1 MRIALLLI
9 PLLLSSFFTPAAR
22 ADIVYLRDGKTI
34 EGKVT
39 LNEDDNTYRIDT
51 TRGSVIKPANDIQR
65 IVKAKL
71 PQEVFTERFASVD
84 RKDLNELASLVTW
97 AREKY
102 LVPQKQKV
110 CGLILKID
118 PNHEMARRELGYTV
132 FENEW
137 ILEKD
142 LRKKQLD
149 LGLVKYKGEWV
160 SRKEHSRLVFKEE
173 TERLATLFK
182 SVESDNH
189 IVVDYAVRKIMAYK
203 GKRAYELFTPYLN
216 SPHESV
222 RLVAVSVLSQFPAR
236 AGDKGEKPAREAV
249 EAARKIFNLALAE
262 PSPKV
267 LKVTSI
273 CLRKFHPD
281 ETFRQALETL
291 VKPGDAGTIERAR
304 EIATQLLLKKRI
316 PGVFDLLV
324 TTETAAEKGGV
335 GEVKENKEILQLLS
349 SSLGVDHGY
358 KKEDWKKW
366 WKENEWRFRDV
377 P

>member
-1 MRIALLLI
+1 MRIPLLLI
-9 PLLLSSFFTPAAR
+9 PVLLSSYFTPAAR
-22 ADIVYLRDGKTI
+22 GDIVYLRDGKTI

-39 LNEDDNTYRIDT
+39 KSERDNTYRIDT
-51 TRGSVIKPANDIQR
+51 TRGSVIKPAGDIQR

-71 PQEVFTERFASVD
+71 PQEVFIERFTSVD

-102 LVPQKQKV
+102 LIPQKQKV

-160 SRKEHSRLVFKEE
+160 SRKEQSRLVFKEE
-173 TERLATLFK
+173 TEQLATFFK

-203 GKRAYELFTPYLN
+203 GKRPYELFTPYLN

-222 RLVAVSVLSQFPAR
+222 RLVAVSALSQFPAR
-236 AGDKGEKPAREAV
+236 AKDRKGKPAPEAID
-249 EAARKIFNLALAE
+249 AARKLFNLALVE

-267 LKVTSI
+267 LKVTNL

-281 ETFRQALETL
+281 DTFGQALQTL
-291 VKPGDAGTIERAR
+291 IKPGEPGIIERAR

-316 PGVFDLLV
+316 AGVFDLLV
-324 TTETAAEKGGV
+324 TTNAATDKGGI
-335 GEVKENKEILQLLS
+335 GEVKENKEILKLLS
-349 SSLGVDHGY
+349 SSLGVNHGFE
-358 KKEDWKKW
+358 KADWEKW

>member
-1 MRIALLLI
+1 MRTALILI
-9 PLLLSSFFTPAAR
+9 PFLLSSFFTPAAR

-236 AGDKGEKPAREAV
+236 AGDKGKKPSREAL
-249 EAARKIFNLALAE
+249 EAARKLFNLALAE

-281 ETFRQALETL
+281 ETFRQALEAL

>member
-1 MRIALLLI
+1 MRTALLLI

-51 TRGSVIKPANDIQR
+51 TRGSVIKPFNDIQR

-137 ILEKD
+137 ILEKV
-142 LRKKQLD
+142 LRRKQLD

-203 GKRAYELFTPYLN
+203 GKRAYELFIPYLN

-236 AGDKGEKPAREAV
+236 AGDKGKEPAREAV
-249 EAARKIFNLALAE
+249 EAARKLFNLALAE

-267 LKVTSI
+267 LKVTNI

-324 TTETAAEKGGV
+324 TTETAAAKGGV

>member
-1 MRIALLLI
+1 MR
-9 PLLLSSFFTPAAR
+9 PTRAA
-22 ADIVYLRDGKTI
+22 
-34 EGKVT
+34 
-39 LNEDDNTYRIDT
+39 
-51 TRGSVIKPANDIQR
+51 TR
-65 IVKAKL
+65 
-71 PQEVFTERFASVD
+71 
-84 RKDLNELASLVTW
+84 
-97 AREKY
+97 
-102 LVPQKQKV
+102 
-110 CGLILKID
+110 
-118 PNHEMARRELGYTV
+118 
-132 FENEW
+132 
-137 ILEKD
+137 
-142 LRKKQLD
+142 
-149 LGLVKYKGEWV
+149 
-160 SRKEHSRLVFKEE
+160 
-173 TERLATLFK
+173 
-182 SVESDNH
+182 
-189 IVVDYAVRKIMAYK
+189 
-203 GKRAYELFTPYLN
+203 KRAYELFIPYLN

-236 AGDKGEKPAREAV
+236 AGDKGKEPAREAV
-249 EAARKIFNLALAE
+249 EAARKLFNLALAE

-267 LKVTSI
+267 LKVTNI

-281 ETFRQALETL
+281 ETFRQALEAL

>member
-1 MRIALLLI
+1 MKIH
-9 PLLLSSFFTPAAR
+9 LLLSSLLLSGLLAPAAW
-22 ADIVYLRDGKTI
+22 ADIVHLRDGKTI

-39 LNEDDNTYRIDT
+39 RNETDNTYRIET
-51 TRGSVIKPANDIQR
+51 TRGSVIKPAGDVQR

-71 PQEVFTERFASVD
+71 PQVIFTERFASVD
-84 RKDLNELASLVTW
+84 RTSLNDLATLVTW

-110 CGLILKID
+110 CRLILTIA

-137 ILEKD
+137 ILEKV
-142 LRKKQLD
+142 LRKKQFE

-160 SRKEHSRLVFKEE
+160 SKEEQSRLLFKEE
-173 TERLATLFK
+173 TEQLATLFK

-203 GKRAYELFTPYLN
+203 GPRPYEVFTSYLE

-222 RLVAVSVLSQFPAR
+222 RLVAVSALSQFPATGQDGKTR
-236 AGDKGEKPAREAV
+236 PSREAV
-249 EAARKIFNLALAE
+249 AAARKIYRLAIAE

-267 LKVTSI
+267 LKVTNI

-281 ETFRQALETL
+281 DTFTQALATL
-291 VKPGDAGTIERAR
+291 IESKDEGIIERAR
-304 EIATQLLLKKRI
+304 EIASQLLLKKRI
-316 PGVFDLLV
+316 PGVFDVLV
-324 TTETAAEKGGV
+324 TKKGG
-335 GEVKENKEILQLLS
+335 GANGIAEVIENMRILKLLS
-349 SSLGVDHGY
+349 NSLGVDHGY
-358 KKEDWKKW
+358 DQAAWKKW

>member
-1 MRIALLLI
+1 MRIPLLLI
-9 PLLLSSFFTPAAR
+9 PLLLSSFFTSAAR
-22 ADIVYLRDGKTI
+22 GDIVYLRDGKTI

-39 LNEDDNTYRIDT
+39 LSEEDNTYRIDT
-51 TRGSVIKPANDIQR
+51 TRGSVIKPARDIQR

-71 PQEVFTERFASVD
+71 PQEVFIERFTSVD

-102 LVPQKQKV
+102 LVTQKQKV

-118 PNHEMARRELGYTV
+118 PHHEMARRELGYTV

-160 SRKEHSRLVFKEE
+160 SRKEQSRLIFKEE
-173 TERLATLFK
+173 TQQIATLFK

-203 GKRAYELFTPYLN
+203 GKRPYELFTPYLE

-222 RLVAVSVLSQFPAR
+222 RLVAVSALSQFPATGKDR
-236 AGDKGEKPAREAV
+236 KKKPAREAV
-249 EAARKIFNLALAE
+249 EAARKLFNLALAE

-267 LKVTSI
+267 LKVTSL
-273 CLRKFHPD
+273 CLRKFHPE

-291 VKPGDAGTIERAR
+291 VKAEDAGSIERAR

-324 TTETAAEKGGV
+324 TTETAARKGGI

-349 SSLGVDHGY
+349 SSLGVNHGY
-358 KKEDWKKW
+358 EQDDWKKW

>member
-1 MRIALLLI
+1 MRTALLLI

-22 ADIVYLRDGKTI
+22 ADIVHLRDGKTI

-222 RLVAVSVLSQFPAR
+222 RLVAVSVLSQFPAS
-236 AGDKGEKPAREAV
+236 AGDKGKEPAREAV
-249 EAARKIFNLALAE
+249 EAARKLFNLALAE

>member
-1 MRIALLLI
+1 MRTALLLI

-236 AGDKGEKPAREAV
+236 AGDKGKKPAQGAV
-249 EAARKIFNLALAE
+249 EAARKLFNLALAE

-281 ETFRQALETL
+281 ETFRQALEAL

>member
-1 MRIALLLI
+1 MRIQLLLTSF
-9 PLLLSSFFTPAAR
+9 LLSSLFALAAR
-22 ADIVYLRDGKTI
+22 ADIVHLRDGKTI

-39 LNEDDNTYRIDT
+39 RNEADNTYRIET
-51 TRGSVIKPANDIQR
+51 TRGSVVKPAGDVQR

-71 PQEVFTERFASVD
+71 PQEVFTERYASVD
-84 RKDLNELASLVTW
+84 REDLNELASLVTW

-110 CGLILKID
+110 CGLILKIA

-137 ILEKD
+137 ILEKE

-149 LGLVKYKGEWV
+149 LGLVKFKGEWV
-160 SRKEHSRLVFKEE
+160 SKEEQSRLIFKEE
-173 TERLATLFK
+173 TEQLATLFK

-203 GKRAYELFTPYLN
+203 GPRPYEVFTPYLE

-222 RLVAVSVLSQFPAR
+222 RLVAVSVLSQFPA
-236 AGDKGEKPAREAV
+236 AGKGGKTRPSPQAV
-249 EAARKIFNLALAE
+249 AAAQKIYRLAIAE

-267 LKVTSI
+267 LKVTNI

-281 ETFRQALETL
+281 DTFRRALATL
-291 VKPGDAGTIERAR
+291 IESGDAGIIERAR
-304 EIATQLLLKKRI
+304 EIASQLLLKKRI

-324 TTETAAEKGGV
+324 TRRGAAGNGIA
-335 GEVKENKEILQLLS
+335 EVKENAQILELLS
-349 SSLGVDHGY
+349 SSLGVNHGY
-358 KKEDWKKW
+358 DREAWKKW

>member
-1 MRIALLLI
+1 MRTALLLI

-203 GKRAYELFTPYLN
+203 GKRAYELFIPYLN

-236 AGDKGEKPAREAV
+236 AGDKGEKPAREAI
-249 EAARKIFNLALAE
+249 EAARKLFNLALAE

-281 ETFRQALETL
+281 ETFRQALEAL

>member
-1 MRIALLLI
+1 MRTALLLI

-51 TRGSVIKPANDIQR
+51 TRGSVIKPFNDIQR

-203 GKRAYELFTPYLN
+203 GKRAYELFIPYLN

-222 RLVAVSVLSQFPAR
+222 RLVAVSVLSQFPAS
-236 AGDKGEKPAREAV
+236 AGDKGKEPAREAV
-249 EAARKIFNLALAE
+249 EAARKLFNLALAE

-324 TTETAAEKGGV
+324 TTEAAAENGGV

>member
-1 MRIALLLI
+1 MRTPLLLI

-22 ADIVYLRDGKTI
+22 GDIVYLRDGKTI

-39 LNEDDNTYRIDT
+39 RNENDNTYRIDT

-71 PQEVFTERFASVD
+71 PQEVFTERFVSVD
-84 RKDLNELASLVTW
+84 RADLNELASLVTW

-110 CGLILKID
+110 CRLILKID

-160 SRKEHSRLVFKEE
+160 SRKEQSRLIFKEE
-173 TERLATLFK
+173 TERLTTLFK

-203 GKRAYELFTPYLN
+203 GERPYELFTPYLS

-222 RLVAVSVLSQFPAR
+222 RLVAVSALSQFPAT
-236 AGDKGEKPAREAV
+236 AKGRRKEPPQEAV
-249 EAARKIFNLALAE
+249 EAARKLFNLALAE

-281 ETFRQALETL
+281 ETFRQALGTL
-291 VKPGDAGTIERAR
+291 VKPGDAGAIERAR
-304 EIATQLLLKKRI
+304 EIATTLLLKKRI
-316 PGVFDLLV
+316 PRVFDLLV
-324 TTETAAEKGGV
+324 TTEPAAEKGGIA
-335 GEVKENKEILQLLS
+335 EVKENKEILQLLS
-349 SSLGVDHGY
+349 SSLGVNHGY
-358 KKEDWKKW
+358 EKEDWKKW
-366 WKENEWRFRDV
+366 WEENEWRFRDV